1 MWLMIAAIVTGIVG
15 YLFINRFLRSLDVG
29 DYGNKYVFITGCDTG
44 FGHRLSIRLNK
55 MGFHVISGCL
65 TQKGADTL
73 TQLCPDRL
81 SALLLNVADSDSIQK
96 AYKHVQDLLPA
107 GKGLWAVVNNAG
119 ISGNTSRIEM
129 CTKQDFVDAIDIN
142 LFGPIEVSRTFL
154 PLLRQTR
161 GRVVCITSILGRYP
175 SGPAPYCTSKCG
187 LEAFCD
193 VLRREVYLQG
203 IKVSILEPGVFRT
216 NIMDF
221 ESLKSKCESSFD
233 QASDE
238 VKTAYGPDYVKNYV
252 TLVSETMKGAST
264 DIDQVVDAYVHAIT
278 SKFPR
283 TRYVVGN
290 DAKFIYIPLSLVPD
304 WCGDWIVRS
313 LINYT
318 ISKKR

>member
-44 FGHRLSIRLNK
+44 FGQRLSVRLNK

-96 AYKHVQDLLPA
+96 AFKRVQDLLPS

-119 ISGNTSRIEM
+119 ISGNPSCIEM
-129 CTKQDFVDAIDIN
+129 CTKQDFVEAIDIN
-142 LFGPIEVSRTFL
+142 LYGPFEVSRTFL
-154 PLLRQTR
+154 PLLRKTR
-161 GRVVCITSILGRYP
+161 GRVVCITSIMGRYP
-175 SGPAPYCTSKCG
+175 GVAAPYCASKFG

-193 VLRREVYLQG
+193 VLRREVYRQG
-203 IKVSILEPGVFRT
+203 IKVSILEPGYFKT
-216 NIMDF
+216 NILNF
-221 ESLKSKCESSFD
+221 EFLTGKCKSSFD

-238 VKTAYGPDYVKNYV
+238 VKTAYGPDHVKNYV
-252 TLVSETMKGAST
+252 TLVSETMKGASA

-290 DAKFIYIPLSLVPD
+290 DARFIYIPLSLVPD

-313 LINYT
+313 MMSFML
-318 ISKKR
+318 SKKG